1 MTRAAH
7 CSVIALT
14 ILFALGIVLPAVPAS
29 AATTAVQCG
38 QTITH
43 DVRLTADLTNC
54 PADGL
59 IIGADNVRLDLNGHA
74 ITGAPH
80 GFIDCFG
87 GGGPPGPCV
96 GIFTNEHVGLT
107 ITNGAISDFD
117 TGIGGVGAGASSHD
131 RITRLR
137 LTGNTND
144 DISVGDDNVVS
155 FNEVTRPVV
164 VVSRSEVSHNTATGD
179 GAFVAFVGD
188 QDRIEWN
195 VIHSGT
201 VESPNIDLH
210 DATNSYVGNNWL
222 LDGGLAV
229 EGHSDSS
236 TVTSNVL
243 VRSHIFVGGST
254 GVTVSGNVI
263 LRTPDQLTLDGI
275 RVGFDPSSGG
285 TDRVNV
291 SRNVIFGAGNDG
303 IAVDYSG
310 AATNTR
316 IRDNVVWAN
325 HHDGIENGDS
335 TATLARNTAIRNPD
349 FGIESVPGAIDGGG
363 NRAAGNGNP
372 EQCANVTCR

>member
-1 MTRAAH
+1 MTRTAQ
-7 CSVIALT
+7 CSVMALT
-14 ILFALGIVLPAVPAS
+14 ILFALGIALPAVPAS

-43 DVRLTADLTNC
+43 DVRLTANLTNC

-59 IIGADNVRLDLNGHA
+59 IIGADNVRLDLNGHT
-74 ITGAPH
+74 ISGAPH
-80 GFIDCFG
+80 GFIDCFI
-87 GGGPPGPCV
+87 GGPSPGPCV
-96 GIFTNEHVGLT
+96 GIATDEHLGLT
-107 ITNGAISDFD
+107 ITNGTISDFD
-117 TGIGGVGAGASSHD
+117 TGIGGPGATASSHD
-131 RITRLR
+131 LITRLR
-137 LTGNTND
+137 LTSNTND
-144 DISVGDDNVVS
+144 DIAVGNDSVVS
-155 FNEVTRPVV
+155 FNNVTRPVV
-164 VVSRSEVSHNTATGD
+164 VGSRSEVAHNTATG
-179 GAFVAFVGD
+179 GGSFVAFAGD
-188 QDRIEWN
+188 RDRIEWN

-201 VESPNIDLH
+201 VESPNIDL
-210 DATNSYVGNNWL
+210 DGATNSYVGNNWL

-229 EGHSDSS
+229 EGHSESS

-263 LRTPDQLTLDGI
+263 LRTPAGLTLDGI
-275 RVGFDPSSGG
+275 RVGFDPASGG
-285 TDRVNV
+285 TDRVDV

-303 IAVDYSG
+303 IAVDYAE
-310 AATNTR
+310 AATNTT

-335 TATLARNTAIRNPD
+335 TATLARNTAVGNTS

-372 EQCANVTCR
+372 VQCANVTCR